1 MLVGGVNGSSSRS
14 STRVDSVIGGESG
27 MAGGKMSSC
36 LDGYAVIAKP
46 VVVGRGD
53 SMIGS
58 PGTSSVTV
66 KGNSD
71 SAGKI

>member
-1 MLVGGVNGSSSRS
+1 
-14 STRVDSVIGGESG
+14 
-27 MAGGKMSSC
+27 MAGGKMSSSFGG
-36 LDGYAVIAKP
+36 DSVTAKP

-53 SMIGS
+53 SVVGS

-71 SAGKI
+71 SAGKIWGANSCTGMRPTNSVESV